1 MTTRI
6 SPSSPNATVSSQI
19 VTVPHR
25 SFAATLGG
33 RGSPPDDDP
42 LPIPCI
48 KGDALCI
55 IIGQEEYSKG
65 LADCQNALRGSLT
78 LVKGDKPY
86 MMRDLATKLGSVWK
100 VTQKMENG
108 VAWKGIL

>member
-1 MTTRI
+1 MFDWQVALAVSVTTI
-6 SPSSPNATVSSQI
+6 CDDTDFSLFSES
-19 VTVPHR
+19 
-25 SFAATLGG
+25 TLGG